1 MASSFKRGQK
11 LYFPFSKTYG
21 ETIFNAHLVPRYY
34 KTKEAYDQ
42 WVNDPD
48 AEMVEYGEIKHGNW
62 VEKEDDGRRYCSVCG
77 KAAFIQL
84 TNLSPEYDYN
94 WEEELEYTGDVSY
107 DEENVLT
114 PCCPYCGAEMQNWE
128 EKNESN

>member
-42 WVNDPD
+42 WVTGPD

-62 VEKEDDGRRYCSVCG
+62 VEKEEDGRRYCSVCG
-77 KAAFIQL
+77 KAAFIKL
-84 TNLSPEYDYN
+84 TAYPEYDYN
-94 WEEELEYTGDVSY
+94 WEEELEFTGRVEY
-107 DEENVLT
+107 EEEEVLT
-114 PCCPYCGAEMQNWE
+114 PFCPYCGAEMKME
-128 EKNESN
+128 EKNESD